1 MTPAARLCH
10 ELLDARARTRAVADD
25 LGGER
30 ELGPQLGIVNP
41 PRWEL
46 GHVGWFHE
54 YWCLRRT
61 GPGRHSPERGA
72 SILQRADALYNSATV
87 PHDTRWTLTLPA
99 FEATLGYRDE
109 VLGRILGRLDGN
121 PGEDDAYFAALA
133 TRHEDMHA
141 EAFHHTRQTLAYPA
155 PAIARPVEPAGERVR
170 GDVEIAGGRFEFGS
184 VDDGR
189 WAFDNE
195 KWAHPV
201 TLRPFRMSRT
211 AVSNA
216 EYLAFVEADGYVRQ
230 EFWSP
235 EGWRVQL
242 TGPRRAPAYWR
253 KAGAGWELRR
263 FDRWV
268 PMPPDEPVMH
278 VSWHEAEAYCRFAHR
293 RLPTEAEWEYA
304 ATWDPAAAGK
314 RRTPWGDGEWRSDL
328 ANLAGDGPASVHAF
342 PGGDS
347 ALGLR
352 QMIGNCWEW
361 TSSVFLPYPGFLR
374 DPYKEYSEPWF
385 GTHRVLRGG
394 AFATSPRIAYATYRN
409 FFTPERADIFAGLRT
424 CALED

>member
-1 MTPAARLCH
+1 MAQAARLRN

-30 ELGPQLGIVNP
+30 EFGPQLRIVNP

-46 GHVGWFHE
+46 GHIGWFHE
-54 YWCLRRT
+54 YWCLRRIA
-61 GPGRHSPERGA
+61 PGRHSPERGA
-72 SILQRADALYNSATV
+72 SILQGADALYNSAAV
-87 PHDTRWTLTLPA
+87 PHDTRWTLPLPP
-99 FEATLGYRDE
+99 FQATLGYRDE
-109 VLGRILGRLDGN
+109 VLGRILERLDVD
-121 PGEDDAYFAALA
+121 PGADSAYFAALA

-141 EAFHHTRQTLAYPA
+141 EAFHYTRQTLAYPA
-155 PAIARPVEPAGERVR
+155 PAIALPVPPAGKPVR
-170 GDVEIAGGRFEFGS
+170 GDAEIAGGPFELGS
-184 VDDGR
+184 LDDGR

-201 TLRPFRMSRT
+201 KLRPFRMSRT

-216 EYLAFVEADGYVRQ
+216 EFLAFVEADGYSRR
-230 EFWSP
+230 EFWSA
-235 EGWRVQL
+235 EAWRALLAV
-242 TGPRRAPAYWR
+242 PRRAPIYWR
-253 KAGAGWELRR
+253 KAGEGWELRC
-263 FDRWV
+263 FDRWA
-268 PMPPDEPVMH
+268 PMRPDEPVTH
-278 VSWHEAEAYCRFAHR
+278 VSWHEAEAYCRFAGR

-304 ATWDPAAAGK
+304 ATWDPAAGK
-314 RRTPWGDGEWRSDL
+314 RRNPWGDATWEPGL
-328 ANLAGDGPASVHAF
+328 ANLAGVAPASVHAY

-361 TSSVFLPYPGFLR
+361 TSSVFLPFPGFLR

-394 AFATSPRIAYATYRN
+394 AYATSPRIAYATYRN